1 LLPFNILRDRWDVTT
16 SPEKKL
22 AILFADVV
30 GSTHLYE
37 VLGDDRARDTVQQ
50 CLKVMKQAT
59 ESYGGTVIK
68 TMGDEVMST
77 FPSADDALNAANQMQ
92 QRITNSVRLDAS
104 EDTHVSIRIGCH
116 YGGVVAEDRDIF
128 GAAVHTANRM
138 TSQAKAGQILTTRTL
153 VEELSPQW
161 KALVRQID
169 VATPKGQ
176 SDEVAVFEVLW
187 QPEEATNM
195 LPSIDPAARPAA
207 ASGTLRLRFRDQEV
221 LVGGRGKVSITMGR
235 ADENDVVIKG
245 NLISRVHAR
254 IDAARSRFVLVDES
268 TNGTFIQQ
276 DAGEELYV
284 RRDSAVLTG
293 SGVISMGRIAARGTP
308 LAIEYSVED

>member
-1 LLPFNILRDRWDVTT
+1 MTAA
-16 SPEKKL
+16 PEKKL

-30 GSTHLYE
+30 GSTQLYDA
-37 VLGDDRARDTVQQ
+37 LGDDRARETVQQ
-50 CLKVMKQAT
+50 CLRVMKQAT
-59 ESYGGTVIK
+59 EHYGGTVIK

-92 QRITNSVRLDAS
+92 QRITNTIRIETDDS
-104 EDTHVSIRIGCH
+104 HVSIRIGCH
-116 YGGVVAEDRDIF
+116 FGPVVAEDRDIF

-138 TSQAKAGQILTTRTL
+138 TSQAKAGQIITTSAL
-153 VEELSPQW
+153 VEQLTPQW

-195 LPSIDPAARPAA
+195 LPSIDPAARPPATA
-207 ASGTLRLRFRDQEV
+207 TRLRLRFKGEE
-221 LVGGRGKVSITMGR
+221 LVVGEQGKATITMGR

-254 IDAARSRFVLVDES
+254 INVARNRFVLVDES

-284 RRDSAVLTG
+284 RRDSTVLTG
-293 SGVISMGRIAARGTP
+293 SGVISMGRVAARGTP
-308 LAIEYSVED
+308 LAIEYRVED

>member
-1 LLPFNILRDRWDVTT
+1 VTAV
-16 SPEKKL
+16 PEKKL

-30 GSTHLYE
+30 GSTQLYDA
-37 VLGDDRARDTVQQ
+37 LGDDRARETVQQ
-50 CLKVMKQAT
+50 CLRVMKQAT
-59 ESYGGTVIK
+59 EHYGGTVIK

-92 QRITNSVRLDAS
+92 QRITNTIRIETDDS
-104 EDTHVSIRIGCH
+104 HVSIRIGCH
-116 YGGVVAEDRDIF
+116 FGPVVAEDRDIF

-138 TSQAKAGQILTTRTL
+138 TSQAKAGQIITTSAL
-153 VEELSPQW
+153 VEQLSPQW

-195 LPSIDPAARPAA
+195 LPSIDPAARPPAPAA
-207 ASGTLRLRFRDQEV
+207 RLRLRFRGEE
-221 LVGGRGKVSITMGR
+221 LVVGEQGKATITMGR

-254 IDAARSRFVLVDES
+254 IDVARNRFVLVDES

-276 DAGEELYV
+276 DVGEELYV
-284 RRDSAVLTG
+284 RRDSTVLTG
-293 SGVISMGRIAARGTP
+293 SGVISMGRVAARGTA
-308 LAIEYSVED
+308 LAIEYRVEE

>member
-1 LLPFNILRDRWDVTT
+1 MTT
-16 SPEKKL
+16 GSEKKL

-37 VLGDDRARDTVQQ
+37 LLGDDRARETVQQ
-50 CLKVMKQAT
+50 CLGVMKQAT
-59 ESYGGTVIK
+59 EHYGGTVIK

-92 QRITNSVRLDAS
+92 QRITNTIRIETDDS
-104 EDTHVSIRIGCH
+104 HVSIRIGCH
-116 YGGVVAEDRDIF
+116 FGPVVAEDRDIF

-138 TSQAKAGQILTTRTL
+138 TSQAKAGQILTTSTL
-153 VEELSPQW
+153 VEQLTPQW
-161 KALVRQID
+161 KSLVRQID

-195 LPSIDPAARPAA
+195 LPSIDPAARPPT
-207 ASGTLRLRFRDQEV
+207 SVISLRLRFRGEEL
-221 LVGGRGKVSITMGR
+221 LVGENGKATITMGR

-254 IDAARSRFVLVDES
+254 IDAARNRFVLVDES

-284 RRDSAVLTG
+284 RRDSTPLTG
-293 SGVISMGRIAARGTP
+293 SGVISMGRVAARGTP
-308 LAIEYSVED
+308 LAIEYRVED

>member
-1 LLPFNILRDRWDVTT
+1 MTPG
-16 SPEKKL
+16 SEKKL

-30 GSTHLYE
+30 GSTQLYE
-37 VLGDDRARDTVQQ
+37 LLGDDRARATVQQ
-50 CLKVMKQAT
+50 CLGVMKQAT
-59 ESYGGTVIK
+59 EHFGGTVIK

-92 QRITNSVRLDAS
+92 QRITNTIRIETDDS
-104 EDTHVSIRIGCH
+104 HVSIRIGCH
-116 YGGVVAEDRDIF
+116 FGAVVAEDRDIF

-138 TSQAKAGQILTTRTL
+138 TSQAKAGQILTTSAL
-153 VEELSPQW
+153 VEQLTPQW

-176 SDEVAVFEVLW
+176 SDEVAVFEALW

-195 LPSIDPAARPAA
+195 LPSINPGARPAPSV
-207 ASGTLRLRFRDQEV
+207 ASLHLRFRGAD
-221 LVGGRGKVSITMGR
+221 LIVGQNGKVTITMGR
-235 ADENDVVIKG
+235 ADDNDVVIKG

-254 IDAARSRFVLVDES
+254 IDLARNRFVLVDES

-276 DAGEELYV
+276 DAGEEIYV
-284 RRDSAVLTG
+284 RRDSTVLSGT
-293 SGVISMGRIAARGTP
+293 GVISMGRVAARGTA
-308 LAIEYSVED
+308 LAIEYRVEDQ

>member
-1 LLPFNILRDRWDVTT
+1 MTPG
-16 SPEKKL
+16 SEKKL

-37 VLGDDRARDTVQQ
+37 VLGDDRARETVQQ
-50 CLKVMKQAT
+50 CLGVMKQAT
-59 ESYGGTVIK
+59 EHFGGAVIK
-68 TMGDEVMST
+68 TMGDEIMAT

-92 QRITNSVRLDAS
+92 QRITNTIRIATDNS
-104 EDTHVSIRIGCH
+104 HVSIRIGCH
-116 YGGVVAEDRDIF
+116 FGAVVAEDRDIF

-138 TSQAKAGQILTTRTL
+138 TSQAKAGQILTTSAL
-153 VEELSPQW
+153 VEQLTPQW
-161 KALVRQID
+161 KGLVRQID

-187 QPEEATNM
+187 QPDEATNM
-195 LPSIDPAARPAA
+195 LPSIDPAVRPSSPAV
-207 ASGTLRLRFRDQEV
+207 SLHLRFRGEE
-221 LVGGRGKVSITMGR
+221 LVVGQNGKVTITMGR

-254 IDAARSRFVLVDES
+254 IDLARSRFVLVDES

-276 DAGEELYV
+276 DAGEEIYV
-284 RRDSAVLTG
+284 RRDSTVLTG
-293 SGVISMGRIAARGTP
+293 TGVISMGRVAARGTP
-308 LAIEYSVED
+308 LAIEYRVEDR

>member
-1 LLPFNILRDRWDVTT
+1 MTAAA
-16 SPEKKL
+16 EKKL

-30 GSTHLYE
+30 GSTQLYE
-37 VLGDDRARDTVQQ
+37 ALGDDRARETVQQ
-50 CLKVMKQAT
+50 CLRVMKQAT
-59 ESYGGTVIK
+59 EHYGGTVIK

-92 QRITNSVRLDAS
+92 QRITNTIRIETDDS
-104 EDTHVSIRIGCH
+104 HVSIRIGCH
-116 YGGVVAEDRDIF
+116 FGPVVAEDRDIF

-138 TSQAKAGQILTTRTL
+138 TSQAKAGQIITTSAL
-153 VEELSPQW
+153 VEQLTPQW

-195 LPSIDPAARPAA
+195 LPSIDPAARPPAPAA
-207 ASGTLRLRFRDQEV
+207 RLHLRFRGEE
-221 LVGGRGKVSITMGR
+221 LMVGQNGKATITMGR

-254 IDAARSRFVLVDES
+254 IDVARNRFVLIDES

-284 RRDSAVLTG
+284 RRDSTVLTG
-293 SGVISMGRIAARGTP
+293 SGVISMGRVAARGTP
-308 LAIEYSVED
+308 LAIEYRVEE

>member
-1 LLPFNILRDRWDVTT
+1 VTAG
-16 SPEKKL
+16 SEKTL

-37 VLGDDRARDTVQQ
+37 VLGDDRARATVQQ
-50 CLKVMKQAT
+50 CLAVMKQAT
-59 ESYGGTVIK
+59 EHYGGTVIK

-92 QRITNSVRLDAS
+92 QRITNTIRIETDDS
-104 EDTHVSIRIGCH
+104 HVSIRIGCH
-116 YGGVVAEDRDIF
+116 FGPVVAEDRDIF

-138 TSQAKAGQILTTRTL
+138 TSQAKAGQILTTSTL
-153 VEELSPQW
+153 VEQLTPQW

-195 LPSIDPAARPAA
+195 LPSIDPSARPPTPA
-207 ASGTLRLRFRDQEV
+207 TRLRLRFRGEE
-221 LVGGRGKVSITMGR
+221 LVVGQNGKVMITMGR

-254 IDAARSRFVLVDES
+254 IDAARNRFVLVDES
-268 TNGTFIQQ
+268 TNGTFVQQ

-284 RRDSAVLTG
+284 RRDSMALTG
-293 SGVISMGRIAARGTP
+293 SGVISMGRVAARGTP
-308 LAIEYSVED
+308 LAIEYLVEE

>member
-1 LLPFNILRDRWDVTT
+1 MTAG
-16 SPEKKL
+16 SEKTL

-37 VLGDDRARDTVQQ
+37 VLGDDRARATVQQ
-50 CLKVMKQAT
+50 CLTVMKQAT
-59 ESYGGTVIK
+59 EHYGGTVIK

-92 QRITNSVRLDAS
+92 QRITNTIRIETDDS
-104 EDTHVSIRIGCH
+104 HVSIRIGCH
-116 YGGVVAEDRDIF
+116 FGPVVAEDRDIF

-138 TSQAKAGQILTTRTL
+138 TSQAKAGQILTTSTL
-153 VEELSPQW
+153 VEQLTPQW

-195 LPSIDPAARPAA
+195 LPSIDPSARPPTSA
-207 ASGTLRLRFRDQEV
+207 TRLRLRFRGEE
-221 LVGGRGKVSITMGR
+221 LVVGQNGKVMITMGR

-254 IDAARSRFVLVDES
+254 IDAARNRFLLVDES
-268 TNGTFIQQ
+268 TNGTFVQQ

-284 RRDSAVLTG
+284 RRDSMALTG
-293 SGVISMGRIAARGTP
+293 SGIISMGRVAARGTP
-308 LAIEYSVED
+308 LAIEYLVEE

>member
-1 LLPFNILRDRWDVTT
+1 MTA
-16 SPEKKL
+16 SPDKKL

-30 GSTHLYE
+30 GSTQLYDL
-37 VLGDDRARDTVQQ
+37 LGDDRARETVQQ
-50 CLKVMKQAT
+50 CLRVMKQAT
-59 ESYGGTVIK
+59 EQYGGTVIK

-77 FPSADDALNAANQMQ
+77 FPSADDALSASSQMQ
-92 QRITNSVRLDAS
+92 QRITNTILIDTN
-104 EDTHVSIRIGCH
+104 DTHVSIRIGCH
-116 YGGVVAEDRDIF
+116 FGPVVAEDRDIF

-138 TSQAKAGQILTTRTL
+138 TSQAKAGQILTTSAL
-153 VEELSPQW
+153 VEQLTPQW

-195 LPSIDPAARPAA
+195 LPSIDPAARPVFA
-207 ASGTLRLRFRDQEV
+207 ASRLRLRFKGEEL
-221 LVGGRGKVSITMGR
+221 LVGDSGKVAITMGR
-235 ADENDVVIKG
+235 ADDNDVVIKG

-254 IDAARSRFVLVDES
+254 IDAARNRFVLIDES

-284 RRDSAVLTG
+284 RRDSTVLTG
-293 SGVISMGRIAARGTP
+293 SGIISMGRVAARGTP
-308 LAIEYSVED
+308 LAIEYHVEDQDAHAS

>member
-1 LLPFNILRDRWDVTT
+1 MTAGSET
-16 SPEKKL
+16 KL

-37 VLGDDRARDTVQQ
+37 VLGDDRARETIQQ
-50 CLKVMKQAT
+50 CLRVMKQAT
-59 ESYGGTVIK
+59 DHYGGTVIK

-77 FPSADDALNAANQMQ
+77 FPSADDALNAGNQMQ
-92 QRITNSVRLDAS
+92 QRITNTIRIETDDS
-104 EDTHVSIRIGCH
+104 HVAIRIGCH
-116 YGGVVAEDRDIF
+116 YGPVVAEDRDIL
-128 GAAVHTANRM
+128 GAAVHTANHI
-138 TSQAKAGQILTTRTL
+138 TSQAKAGQILTTSTL
-153 VEELSPQW
+153 VEQLTPQW

-169 VATPKGQ
+169 VATLKGQ

-195 LPSIDPAARPAA
+195 LPSIDPAARPPTSAI
-207 ASGTLRLRFRDQEV
+207 SLHLRFHGEE
-221 LVGGRGKVSITMGR
+221 LVMGENGKVTITMGR

-254 IDAARSRFVLVDES
+254 IDAARNRFVLVDES
-268 TNGTFIQQ
+268 TNGTFVQQ

-284 RRDSAVLTG
+284 RRDSMALTG
-293 SGVISMGRIAARGTP
+293 SGVISMGRVAARGTP
-308 LAIEYSVED
+308 LAIEYRVEETG

>member
-1 LLPFNILRDRWDVTT
+1 MTAV
-16 SPEKKL
+16 PEKKL

-30 GSTHLYE
+30 GSTQLYE
-37 VLGDDRARDTVQQ
+37 ALGDDRARETVQQ
-50 CLKVMKQAT
+50 CLRVMKQAT
-59 ESYGGTVIK
+59 EHYGGTVIK

-92 QRITNSVRLDAS
+92 QRITNTIRIETDDS
-104 EDTHVSIRIGCH
+104 HVSIRIGCH
-116 YGGVVAEDRDIF
+116 FGPVVAEDRDIF

-138 TSQAKAGQILTTRTL
+138 TSQAKAGQIITTSAL
-153 VEELSPQW
+153 VEQLTPQW

-195 LPSIDPAARPAA
+195 LPSIDPAARPPATAA
-207 ASGTLRLRFRDQEV
+207 RLRLRFRGEELVVGDQ
-221 LVGGRGKVSITMGR
+221 GKATITMGR
-235 ADENDVVIKG
+235 ADENDVVVKG

-254 IDAARSRFVLVDES
+254 IDVARNRFVLVDES

-276 DAGEELYV
+276 DVGEELYV
-284 RRDSAVLTG
+284 RRDSTVLTG
-293 SGVISMGRIAARGTP
+293 SGIISMGRVAARGTP
-308 LAIEYSVED
+308 LAIEYRVEE

>member
-1 LLPFNILRDRWDVTT
+1 MTAA
-16 SPEKKL
+16 PEKKL

-30 GSTHLYE
+30 GSTQLYE
-37 VLGDDRARDTVQQ
+37 ALGDDRARETVQQ
-50 CLKVMKQAT
+50 CLRVMKQAT
-59 ESYGGTVIK
+59 EHYGGTVIK

-92 QRITNSVRLDAS
+92 QRITNTIRIETDDS
-104 EDTHVSIRIGCH
+104 HVSIRIGCH
-116 YGGVVAEDRDIF
+116 FGPVVAEDRDIF

-138 TSQAKAGQILTTRTL
+138 TSQAKAGQIITTSAL
-153 VEELSPQW
+153 VEQLTPQW

-195 LPSIDPAARPAA
+195 LPSIDPAARPPATA
-207 ASGTLRLRFRDQEV
+207 TRLRLRFKGEE
-221 LVGGRGKVSITMGR
+221 LVVGEQGKAAITMGR

-254 IDAARSRFVLVDES
+254 INVARNRFVLVDES

-284 RRDSAVLTG
+284 RRDSTVLTG
-293 SGVISMGRIAARGTP
+293 SGVISMGRVAARGTP
-308 LAIEYSVED
+308 LAIEYRVED

>member
-1 LLPFNILRDRWDVTT
+1 VTAG
-16 SPEKKL
+16 SEKKL

-30 GSTHLYE
+30 GSTQLYE
-37 VLGDDRARDTVQQ
+37 LLGDDRARETVQQ
-50 CLKVMKQAT
+50 CLRVMKQAT
-59 ESYGGTVIK
+59 EHYGGTVIK

-92 QRITNSVRLDAS
+92 QRITNTIRIETDDS
-104 EDTHVSIRIGCH
+104 HVAIRIGCH
-116 YGGVVAEDRDIF
+116 FGPVVAEDRDIF

-138 TSQAKAGQILTTRTL
+138 TSQAKSGQILTTSAL
-153 VEELSPQW
+153 VAELTPQW
-161 KALVRQID
+161 TALVRQID

-195 LPSIDPAARPAA
+195 LPSINTTSRPQTPAV
-207 ASGTLRLRFRDQEV
+207 SLRLRFRGEE
-221 LVGGRGKVSITMGR
+221 LVVGENGKVTITMGR
-235 ADENDVVIKG
+235 AEENDVVIKG

-254 IDAARSRFVLVDES
+254 IDVARNRFVLVDES

-284 RRDSAVLTG
+284 RRDSTVLTG
-293 SGVISMGRIAARGTP
+293 SGVISMGRVAARGTS
-308 LAIEYSVED
+308 LAIEYRVEE

>member
-1 LLPFNILRDRWDVTT
+1 VTAV
-16 SPEKKL
+16 PEKKL

-30 GSTHLYE
+30 GSTQLYE
-37 VLGDDRARDTVQQ
+37 ALGDDRARETVQQ
-50 CLKVMKQAT
+50 CLRVMKQAT
-59 ESYGGTVIK
+59 EHYGGTVIK

-92 QRITNSVRLDAS
+92 QRITNTIRIDSDDS
-104 EDTHVSIRIGCH
+104 HVSIRIGCH
-116 YGGVVAEDRDIF
+116 FGPVVAEDRDIF

-138 TSQAKAGQILTTRTL
+138 TSQAKAGQIITTSAL
-153 VEELSPQW
+153 VEQLTPQW

-195 LPSIDPAARPAA
+195 LPSIDPAARPPAPAA
-207 ASGTLRLRFRDQEV
+207 RLRLRFRGEEV
-221 LVGGRGKVSITMGR
+221 VVGEQGKATITMGR

-254 IDAARSRFVLVDES
+254 IDVARNRFVLVDES

-284 RRDSAVLTG
+284 RRDSTVLTG
-293 SGVISMGRIAARGTP
+293 SGVISMGRVAARGTP
-308 LAIEYSVED
+308 LAIEFRVEE

>member
-1 LLPFNILRDRWDVTT
+1 MTA
-16 SPEKKL
+16 SPDKKL

-30 GSTHLYE
+30 GSTQLYD
-37 VLGDDRARDTVQQ
+37 VLGDDRARETVQQ
-50 CLKVMKQAT
+50 CLLVMKQAT
-59 ESYGGTVIK
+59 EQYGGSVIK

-77 FPSADDALNAANQMQ
+77 FPSADDALSASSQMQ
-92 QRITNSVRLDAS
+92 QQITNSILVDS
-104 EDTHVSIRIGCH
+104 GDTHVSIRIGCH
-116 YGGVVAEDRDIF
+116 FGSVVAEDRDIF

-138 TSQAKAGQILTTRTL
+138 TSQAKAGQILTTSAL
-153 VEELSPQW
+153 VEQLTPQW
-161 KALVRQID
+161 RALVRQID

-187 QPEEATNM
+187 QPEEATSM

-207 ASGTLRLRFRDQEV
+207 QASRLRLRFKGEE
-221 LVGGRGKVSITMGR
+221 LVVGESGKPAITMGR

-254 IDAARSRFVLVDES
+254 IDTARNRFVLIDES

-276 DAGEELYV
+276 DVGEELYV
-284 RRDSAVLTG
+284 RRDSTVLTG
-293 SGVISMGRIAARGTP
+293 SGIISMGRVAARGTP
-308 LAIEYSVED
+308 LAIEYQVEDQDAFAS

>member
-1 LLPFNILRDRWDVTT
+1 MTAA
-16 SPEKKL
+16 PEKKL

-30 GSTHLYE
+30 GSTQLYE
-37 VLGDDRARDTVQQ
+37 ALGDDRARETVQQ
-50 CLKVMKQAT
+50 CLRVMKQAT
-59 ESYGGTVIK
+59 EHYGGTVIK

-92 QRITNSVRLDAS
+92 QRITNTIRVETDDS
-104 EDTHVSIRIGCH
+104 HVSIRIGCH
-116 YGGVVAEDRDIF
+116 YGPVVAEDRDIF

-138 TSQAKAGQILTTRTL
+138 TSQAKAGQIITTSAL
-153 VEELSPQW
+153 VEQLTPQW

-195 LPSIDPAARPAA
+195 LPSIDPAARPPAPAA
-207 ASGTLRLRFRDQEV
+207 RLRLRFRGEE
-221 LVGGRGKVSITMGR
+221 LVVGEQGKATITMGR

-254 IDAARSRFVLVDES
+254 IDVARNRFVLVDES

-284 RRDSAVLTG
+284 RRDSTVLTG
-293 SGVISMGRIAARGTP
+293 SGVISMGRVAARGTP
-308 LAIEYSVED
+308 LAIEYRVEE

>member
-1 LLPFNILRDRWDVTT
+1 MTAV
-16 SPEKKL
+16 PEKKL

-30 GSTHLYE
+30 GSTQLYE
-37 VLGDDRARDTVQQ
+37 ALGDDRARETVQQ
-50 CLKVMKQAT
+50 CLRVMKQAT
-59 ESYGGTVIK
+59 EHYGGTVIK

-92 QRITNSVRLDAS
+92 QRITNTIRIETDDS
-104 EDTHVSIRIGCH
+104 HVSIRIGCH
-116 YGGVVAEDRDIF
+116 FGPVVAEDRDIF

-138 TSQAKAGQILTTRTL
+138 TSQAKAGQIITTSAL
-153 VEELSPQW
+153 VEQLTPQW

-195 LPSIDPAARPAA
+195 LPSIDPAARPPATAA
-207 ASGTLRLRFRDQEV
+207 RLRLRFRGEELVVGDQ
-221 LVGGRGKVSITMGR
+221 GKATITMGR

-254 IDAARSRFVLVDES
+254 IDVARNRFVLVDES

-276 DAGEELYV
+276 DVGEELYV
-284 RRDSAVLTG
+284 RRDSTVLTG
-293 SGVISMGRIAARGTP
+293 SGIISMGRVAARGTP
-308 LAIEYSVED
+308 LAIEYRVEE